1 MSGRAGRRGL
11 DASGIVILMLDEKTV
26 PSLLRN
32 IVKGSADPI
41 NSAFRYIYFM
51 NLKCH
56 KVKKGNGADC
66 SSQF

>member
-26 PSLLRN
+26 PSMLRN

-41 NSAFRYIYFM
+41 NSAFRS
-51 NLKCH
+51 
-56 KVKKGNGADC
+56 VKKFNLRALILKYIPYSFSD
-66 SSQF
+66 